1 MKLTDQITFVVN
13 SKLSQIL
20 SGLKKNILVTSYEDL
35 NLKILIIKFT
45 MQFPKYLNIKS
56 SKDINFFILKNINKL
71 QDQIFLDDKRFNIGI
86 AWSGN
91 KEYFLDSYRS
101 IPLKHFENIFKLKN
115 INFYKLS
122 KDRRDED
129 KNKYDKFSNIID
141 LGNNRC

>member
-1 MKLTDQITFVVN
+1 M
-13 SKLSQIL
+13 
-20 SGLKKNILVTSYEDL
+20 
-35 NLKILIIKFT
+35 
-45 MQFPKYLNIKS
+45 
-56 SKDINFFILKNINKL
+56 KNINKL
-71 QDQIFLDDKRFNIGI
+71 QDQIFLDDKTFNIGI

-101 IPLKHFENIFKLKN
+101 IPFKYFENILKLKN

-141 LGNNRC
+141 LGNKSLLEVAEYIKNLDLVISSDTSIIHLAGILNK